1 MWNMDPREMLSAIA
15 NVDES
20 VANSLVVSAAAA
32 VRRYNEDTVEVRRIT
47 DDATFVSD
55 IISQ

>member
-1 MWNMDPREMLSAIA
+1 MLSAIA

-20 VANSLVVSAAAA
+20 VANSLVVSAVAA